1 MERKEQ
7 EAKARRFR
15 KVGLASAVY
24 CIGARTSSSAAMRR
38 GNIQRPSS
46 FRGMLRVGTPALRD
60 WTNGECEA
68 NCSLHDVVKAYA
80 EVVPSF
86 CRVAVAPVSHM
97 HIPIGAKQKN
107 SWS

>member
-7 EAKARRFR
+7 DAKARRFR

-24 CIGARTSSSAAMRR
+24 CIGARTSSAAAILLASRR
-38 GNIQRPSS
+38 GNTQRPSS

-97 HIPIGAKQKN
+97 HI
-107 SWS
+107 